1 MPDAAPADTMDESEL
16 RSPPEKSPDLLEL
29 LPRKSPDLL
38 ELLPR
43 PEDPPEPTELSLP
56 EEPPDLPADEAPDR
70 LDDAMELNS
79 PLSPLMP
86 KLPDEPPERV
96 PEPPER
102 VPEPSESAE
111 TFEPSWGVPTKAL
124 PTGSSRN
131 RDLAAGSRAPS
142 RPGVNHE
149 LVSAPWSSVWGRVS
163 LPESAAPLG
172 VAECSAQPI
181 APGLKPGCG

>member
-16 RSPPEKSPDLLEL
+16 RSPPE
-29 LPRKSPDLL
+29 KSPDLL

-131 RDLAAGSRAPS
+131 RDLAAGPPAPS
-142 RPGVNHE
+142 QPGDSGTG
-149 LVSAPWSSVWGRVS
+149 LS
-163 LPESAAPLG
+163 
-172 VAECSAQPI
+172 CSI
-181 APGLKPGCG
+181 ASRRR